1 MNIKRL
7 FTAESVLIDVESKSK
22 KNILE
27 LISDKLSNGDTKH
40 KDQIFDAL
48 YKREKL
54 GTTAFGQ
61 GIAIPHA
68 RISDIES
75 PRLLFIKLSEGIGF
89 DAVDDKKVD
98 IIFSLVVPDTKEDF
112 HIELLSK
119 VAELLDNN
127 QIVHKIRESSDK
139 KEIYTLIENS
149 F

>member
-7 FTAESVLIDVESKSK
+7 FTEESILIDVESKSK

-27 LISDKLSNGDTKH
+27 LISDKLSSGDTKQ

-75 PRLLFIKLSEGIGF
+75 PRLLFIKLSDGINF
-89 DAVDDKKVD
+89 DAIDDNKVD

-119 VAELLDNN
+119 VAGLLDNN
-127 QIVHKIRESSDK
+127 NIVHKIRESSDK

>member
-1 MNIKRL
+1 MNIQSIFSL
-7 FTAESVLIDVESKSK
+7 DSILINIESKSK

-27 LISDKLSNGDTKH
+27 LISEKLSLGNDKQ

-48 YKREKL
+48 YEREKL

-75 PRLLFIKLSEGIGF
+75 PRLLFIKLANGIDF
-89 DAVDDKKVD
+89 SAVDDKKVD
-98 IIFSLVVPDTKEDF
+98 IIFSLIVPNEKEDY

-119 VAELLDNN
+119 VAEVLDNTG
-127 QIVHKIRESSDK
+127 VVLKIRESSNK
-139 KEIYTLIENS
+139 QEIYTILENHL
-149 F
+149 

>member
-1 MNIKRL
+1 MNINRL
-7 FTAESVLIDVESKSK
+7 FTEESILIDVESKSK

-27 LISDKLSNGDTKH
+27 LISDKLSSGDTKQ

-75 PRLLFIKLSEGIGF
+75 PRLLFIKLSDGINF
-89 DAVDDKKVD
+89 DAIDDNKVD

>member
-1 MNIKRL
+1 MNINRL
-7 FTAESVLIDVESKSK
+7 FTEESILIDVESKSK

-27 LISDKLSNGDTKH
+27 LISDKLSSGDTKQ

-75 PRLLFIKLSEGIGF
+75 PRLLFIKLSDGINF
-89 DAVDDKKVD
+89 DAIDDKKVD

-127 QIVHKIRESSDK
+127 KIVHKIRESSDK